1 MAEKAK
7 EAAEGMDARWYR
19 AIGSG
24 IWSFLNSL
32 KLTIF
37 ILISLAVTSIFGTA
51 IEQGSPI
58 EKYIADY
65 GETWGKL
72 ILYANLNDMYY
83 SWWFRG
89 LILFLA
95 VNIIVCTLERF
106 PPKWKS
112 LLNHKQER
120 FEPRLIEKFAH
131 HESLSLSASPEAVRD
146 RLLQVLRKKRFGTV
160 TSGGGGEFFIYAW
173 KGRIGRLGS
182 DMTHISLLLILL
194 GALLG
199 SIYGYRSTVFMNVG
213 NTIDLK
219 NENFMLRL
227 DKFWIDYYD
236 TGHIRQ
242 YNSLLTIV
250 EDGKEVLQKQI
261 WVNEPL
267 NYKGIKFY
275 QANYGLSWNKLEE
288 AQLVFRRKVDD
299 GIEISFPAK
308 WNTLVD
314 VPNSKYSV
322 KLIAYTA
329 DFAYDEENNLVY
341 SKSENPENPAIKIEV
356 YEGERLISSPWLF
369 LNYPGIFPAIPD
381 SDVDLVYT
389 GHRGTWFSGLQYS
402 RDPGTNVVWVGSAVM
417 GIGFIMA
424 FFIYHRRV
432 WIHIKGGGQST
443 EMKIGG
449 TVNKNTFAFERDLK
463 EITGSVSSNERP

>member
-19 AIGSG
+19 TLGSG

-37 ILISLAVTSIFGTA
+37 ILIALAVTSIFGTT
-51 IEQGSPI
+51 IEQNAQP
-58 EKYIADY
+58 EKYIAEY
-65 GETWGKL
+65 GDWWAGI
-72 ILYANLNDMYY
+72 ILYANLDNMYY

-89 LILFLA
+89 LIALLA
-95 VNIIVCTLERF
+95 VNIIVCTIERF

-120 FEPRLIEKFAH
+120 FDPRLIEKFSH
-131 HESLSLSASPEAVRD
+131 HETLNLDASPEAVKD
-146 RLLQVLRKKRFGTV
+146 RLLQVLKKKRFGTV
-160 TSGGGGEFFIYAW
+160 TSGGGGEFFVYAW

-194 GALLG
+194 GALVG
-199 SIYGYRSTVFMNVG
+199 SVYGYRDYALMNVG
-213 NTIDLK
+213 NTVRLP
-219 NENFMLRL
+219 NEEFRIRL

-236 TGHIRQ
+236 TGHIKQ
-242 YNSLLTIV
+242 YNSVLTVI

-267 NYKGIKFY
+267 DYKGLKFY

-288 AQLVFRRKVDD
+288 AQLTFRHKVKE
-299 GIEISFPAK
+299 GTEISFAAK
-308 WNTLVD
+308 WNTLTE

-322 KLIAYTA
+322 KLIGYTA
-329 DFAYDEENNLVY
+329 DFAYDEESNFVY
-341 SKSENPENPAIKIEV
+341 SKSEKAENPAIKIEV
-356 YEGERLISSPWLF
+356 YQGDNLVSSPWLF

-381 SDVDLVYT
+381 SDQDFVYT
-389 GHRGTWFSGLQYS
+389 GHKGSWYSGLQYS
-402 RDPGTNVVWVGSAVM
+402 KDPGTNIVWLGSAVM

-432 WIHIKGGGQST
+432 WIHIKGSGQST
-443 EMKIGG
+443 VMKIGG
-449 TVNKNTFAFERDLK
+449 TINKNTFAFERDIK
-463 EITGSVSSNERP
+463 EITESVSSN